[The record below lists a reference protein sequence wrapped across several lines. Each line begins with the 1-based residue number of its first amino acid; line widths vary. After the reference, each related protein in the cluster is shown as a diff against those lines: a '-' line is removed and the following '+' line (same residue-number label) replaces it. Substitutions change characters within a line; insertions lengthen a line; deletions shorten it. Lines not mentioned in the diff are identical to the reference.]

1 MLRVRKETTNRT
13 WWEFYI
19 FFFDAFQ
26 MKIAYFIQDDFSFS
40 ELQIHLGFEKMK
52 LRLSYILNH
61 GYDLNLYDWKVT
73 SHLVDYVKKRI
84 NSSLAISH
92 LY

>member
-1 MLRVRKETTNRT
+1 
-13 WWEFYI
+13 
-19 FFFDAFQ
+19 